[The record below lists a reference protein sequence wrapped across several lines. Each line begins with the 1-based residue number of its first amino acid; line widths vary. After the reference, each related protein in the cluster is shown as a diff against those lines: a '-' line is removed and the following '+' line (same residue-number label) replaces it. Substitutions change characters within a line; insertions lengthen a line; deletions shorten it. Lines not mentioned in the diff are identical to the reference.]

1 MATSELRTHDEGPAR
16 TQTAGRKTKR
26 WWWVA
31 GALLIALGVG
41 WRVVA
46 ARANARQEA
55 QGNAPRVV
63 SVVLT
68 AVRQEDV
75 PIVLEGLGTVTPL
88 ASVTVKSQ
96 VDGRL
101 EKVFFTEGQNV
112 KKGDL
117 LAQIDPRPFRI
128 MLQQAQGA
136 LERDQATLRN
146 AELDLQRYQELRT
159 RNLIAQQQ
167 ADTQK
172 ATVAQARGTVEVD
185 QAAVNNAQLQLDYAR
200 IVAPM
205 DGVTGVRQVDPGNLI
220 HATDANGLLV
230 LTQLDPIAVIFT
242 LPQDV
247 LPRVSKAMSERELT
261 VDAYNRDGTVKL
273 ATGKVL
279 LIDNQINT
287 NTATLRLKAIFPNP
301 QRVLWPNLF
310 VKARLLLDTEK
321 NAVVVPAVAIQRGSK
336 GPFVYVAAPDGTAAM
351 RTVQIK
357 RTEGELTLIGSGVQ
371 PGEKVVTEGQNQLS
385 PGAHIQPRTE
395 DARAQAP

>member
-1 MATSELRTHDEGPAR
+1 MVSAHSDA
-16 TQTAGRKTKR
+16 KR
-26 WWWVA
+26 
-31 GALLIALGVG
+31 
-41 WRVVA
+41 
-46 ARANARQEA
+46 EA
-55 QGNAPRVV
+55 QGTAPRVV
-63 SVVLT
+63 TVVLSP
-68 AVRQEDV
+68 VQQQDV
-75 PIVLEGLGTVTPL
+75 PVVLEGLGTATPL
-88 ASVTVKSQ
+88 ATVTVKSQ

-101 EKVFFTEGQNV
+101 EKVFFQEGQSV
-112 KKGDL
+112 KKGEV

-136 LERDQATLRN
+136 LQRDQASLRN

-172 ATVAQARGTVEVD
+172 SAVAQAQGTVEVD

-205 DGVTGVRQVDPGNLI
+205 DGVTGVRQVDPGNLV
-220 HATDANGLLV
+220 HATDPNGVVV
-230 LTQLDPIAVIFT
+230 LTQLDPIAVLFT

-247 LPRVSKAMSERELT
+247 LPKVSQAMSEHELT

-287 NTATLRLKAIFPNP
+287 ATATLRLKAVFPNA

-310 VKARLLLDTEK
+310 VKARLLLNTEK
-321 NAVVVPAVAIQRGSK
+321 DAITVPAVAVQRGPK
-336 GPFVYVAAPDGTAAM
+336 GTFVYVAAPDGTAAM
-351 RTVQIK
+351 RSVQIK
-357 RTEGELTLIGSGVQ
+357 RTEGELALIASGLR
-371 PGEKVVTEGQNQLS
+371 PGEQVVTEGQNQLS
-385 PGAHIQPRTE
+385 PGARIQPRTDE
-395 DARAQAP
+395 ARAQAP